1 MNQSVLRPRK
11 QQEIEIKNEHKDIS
25 TKVQNTLV
33 EHHHVPRT
41 HPIFQEY
48 SNQLL
53 SYMQQCYFAPIPYK
67 DQIQAKEQA
76 LIVASIRNKIKQE
89 GLVIRLT
96 DKSNNFYI
104 GSAIE
109 FEKKVQSYFTET
121 NAYVELH
128 ENPFNVILNNVMQLL
143 NNLRSKKLIL
153 KWQHEA
159 MMPDIKT
166 TELAHLYFNPKT
178 HKVL

>member
-1 MNQSVLRPRK
+1 MNQSALRPRK
-11 QQEIEIKNEHKDIS
+11 QQEIEIKNEHKDIF
-25 TKVQNTLV
+25 TKVQNNLV

-53 SYMQQCYFAPIPYK
+53 SYMQQSYFAPIPYK

-76 LIVASIRNKIKQE
+76 HMVASIRNRIKRE
-89 GLVIRLT
+89 GLVLRLT
-96 DKSNNFYI
+96 DKSSNFYI
-104 GSAIE
+104 GSTIE
-109 FEKKVQSYFTET
+109 FEKKVQSYFAET
-121 NAYVELH
+121 NAYLELQD
-128 ENPFNVILNNVMQLL
+128 NPFDAILNKVIQLL
-143 NNLRSKKLIL
+143 NNLRSKKLIM

-159 MMPDIKT
+159 MMPNPKT

-178 HKVL
+178 HKVP

>member
-1 MNQSVLRPRK
+1 MNQSALRPRK

-25 TKVQNTLV
+25 TKVQNHLV
-33 EHHHVPRT
+33 EYHHVPRT
-41 HPIFQEY
+41 HPIFQAY

-53 SYMQQCYFAPIPYK
+53 SYMQQSYFAPIPYK

-76 LIVASIRNKIKQE
+76 LIVASIRNRIKQE

-109 FEKKVQSYFTET
+109 FETKAQNYFAET
-121 NAYVELH
+121 HAYLELH
-128 ENPFNVILNNVMQLL
+128 DNPYDAILNKVIQLL

-159 MMPDIKT
+159 MMPDPKT
-166 TELAHLYFNPKT
+166 SELAHLYFNPKT